1 MNRKSARRFAAVFC
15 LAILFAPPT
24 MAQMQPQVSGPSTPE
39 LLSLESLLNEV
50 RESNPVLRAARL
62 DADALATRPAQV
74 SSLPDPTAG
83 VSYRPLAVTGFDG
96 VLPGQ
101 VTVQQM
107 IPYPGKLRLAGE
119 AARLNARM
127 AGYETDEL
135 LLELEYQVKESYYEL
150 FLLQQHDH
158 HIHSFQSEL
167 DDFEAAAAAR
177 YEVGAA
183 PQQAILK
190 AQLERAALTRMRL
203 EFAAMRRMHLERIA
217 RLVNRPD
224 LAASE
229 DEIVVE
235 RTTLQ
240 PVSEIE
246 PEKALDSRAEVMAMR
261 TGISMAD
268 AEVAM
273 AKKEYLPDFMIGAGI
288 MDMMGPDARVMPV
301 DNLGRRLGIE
311 FGVVIPLQRGRR
323 DAALDEARLRRRAYE
338 ARLEAVQTEIET
350 ELNDLQNRLRED
362 EKALALYRDMLMPQA
377 ETTLAS
383 TMSAYTTGQ
392 ADFLDLLDSRRML
405 LDLDMEYEETYADY
419 LKTRA
424 QLERT
429 LGVLGDP
436 DVAVR

>member
-1 MNRKSARRFAAVFC
+1 
-15 LAILFAPPT
+15 
-24 MAQMQPQVSGPSTPE
+24 
-39 LLSLESLLNEV
+39 
-50 RESNPVLRAARL
+50 
-62 DADALATRPAQV
+62 
-74 SSLPDPTAG
+74 
-83 VSYRPLAVTGFDG
+83 
-96 VLPGQ
+96 
-101 VTVQQM
+101 
-107 IPYPGKLRLAGE
+107 
-119 AARLNARM
+119 
-127 AGYETDEL
+127 
-135 LLELEYQVKESYYEL
+135 
-150 FLLQQHDH
+150 
-158 HIHSFQSEL
+158 
-167 DDFEAAAAAR
+167 
-177 YEVGAA
+177 
-183 PQQAILK
+183 
-190 AQLERAALTRMRL
+190 
-203 EFAAMRRMHLERIA
+203 MRRTHLEHIA

-229 DEIVVE
+229 GLVLE
-235 RTTLQ
+235 RT
-240 PVSEIE
+240 
-246 PEKALDSRAEVMAMR
+246 ALGSIPGIDQEDVLIKRPEVMAMR

-362 EKALALYRDMLMPQA
+362 EKALALYSDMLMPQA

-429 LGVLGDP
+429 LGMHGDA